1 MMDYNCSKPLGY
13 GKEFCT
19 NLSKF
24 NALGNNMVK
33 SMINGHQTNGL
44 DLLNGLNGGGQQLSP
59 INQNHHLTHDLNH
72 ANSSLNQNLLLQNH
86 VSNGLHH
93 GGGDLHHADHH
104 LNSGGSIGLN
114 SSANGGPVNG
124 GSSGNCANSSSTNSS
139 NSSSSANNKQ
149 KRHRTRFTPNQLQQ
163 LEVYSSFTK
172 FEEKFG

>member
-86 VSNGLHH
+86 VGNGLHH
-93 GGGDLHHADHH
+93 GGDLHHNSGDHH

-114 SSANGGPVNG
+114 SSTNGGAPANGN
-124 GSSGNCANSSSTNSS
+124 SSNCANSSSTNSS

-163 LEVYSSFTK
+163 LEV
-172 FEEKFG
+172 GLILN